1 MSTLEAIDDYKPG
14 GFHPVHLGDIF
25 NDRYAVEHKLG
36 HGGSSVVWLAR
47 DLQTNSC
54 VALKIL
60 RADATVEMQQSDN
73 LFLRHLNMAASPQS
87 GWRSY
92 LPAFL
97 RQNGTAPAS
106 LFPRIIQDFMI
117 HGPNGD
123 HLCVVME
130 ALGASLNMMLEF
142 AEAADGGPLRSR
154 LPLAARMTVAF
165 QIAKGVAHLH
175 DKGIVH
181 GGKTPYLSLGLR
193 RFTAHFI
200 SLDLHPNN
208 IVFVLPGIESW
219 TPDEVI
225 AYLGKPIILEQ
236 EYWAGE
242 SRRGGEPV
250 DEEGGVPRYLVFSP
264 SDSDFWDLCIEKP
277 DMPAIKIVCVVRD

>member
-1 MSTLEAIDDYKPG
+1 MVSIAEDIEDYKPG

-36 HGGSSVVWLAR
+36 YGGSSVVWLAR
-47 DLQTNSC
+47 DLLTSSC

-60 RADATVEMQQSDN
+60 MADATVEMQQSD
-73 LFLRHLNMAASPQS
+73 LMFLRHLNTAASPQS

-92 LPAFL
+92 LPAFF
-97 RQNGTAPAS
+97 RQNNGTAPAS

-130 ALGASLNMMLEF
+130 ALGASLDMMLEF
-142 AEAADGGPLRSR
+142 ADDGGPRRAR

-181 GGKTPYLSLGLR
+181 GGKTSYLNLGLR

-225 AYLGKPIILEQ
+225 AYLGKPIRWE
-236 EYWAGE
+236 E
-242 SRRGGEPV
+242 EPV
-250 DEEGGVPRYLVFSP
+250 DGEGGAPRYIVRSP
-264 SDSDFWDLCIEKP
+264 RDSVFWDLCIEKP
-277 DMPAIKIVCVVRD
+277 DMPAIKIAFVVRD